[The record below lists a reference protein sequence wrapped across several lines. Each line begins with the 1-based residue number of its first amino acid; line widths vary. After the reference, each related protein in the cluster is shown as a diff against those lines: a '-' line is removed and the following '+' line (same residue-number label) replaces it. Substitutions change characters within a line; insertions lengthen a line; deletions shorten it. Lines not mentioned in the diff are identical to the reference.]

1 MTMTTVVTG
10 ASGHIGANLVRALLA
25 RGRKVRAL
33 HHVNRR
39 AIENLGVEIIPGDV
53 CDPSSLQKAFKG
65 ADVVYHLAARI
76 SLSMNDFPLI
86 EPINVTGVRNVVEAC
101 LDCGVRRLVH
111 FSSIHAFKQESSDAS
126 IDESCPLVEPPRC
139 PPYDRSKAAGEKEVR
154 SGIERGLDAVIISP
168 TAVIGPHDYEP
179 SFLGEALL
187 KLAHGKMP
195 ALVAGGF
202 DWVDVRD
209 VVEGAIR
216 AEGQAPT
223 GAKYLLSGH
232 WASVSDLAVLVEEIM
247 GTPAPKLVLPRWL
260 AYIGAPFMAGF
271 AQLTGKRPLYTTA
284 SIKALCS
291 SQNVSHQKAAGE
303 LGYNPRPLRE
313 TIVDTFQW
321 FHESGYLDSPVKPKS
336 TVRK

>member
-10 ASGHIGANLVRALLA
+10 ASGHIGANLIRALLA

-39 AIENLGVEIIPGDV
+39 AIENLDVEIVPGDV
-53 CDPSSLQKAFKG
+53 CDPASLCQAFKG

-76 SLSMNDFPLI
+76 SLSMNDYPVL
-86 EPINVTGVRNVVEAC
+86 EPINVEGTRNVAQAC

-111 FSSIHAFKQESSDAS
+111 FSSIHAFIQESIGKP

-139 PPYDRSKAAGEKEVR
+139 PPYDRSKAAGEKIVY
-154 SGIERGLDAVIISP
+154 GAIERGLDAVIISP

-187 KLAHGKMP
+187 NLARGKMP

-209 VVEGAIR
+209 VVEGAIS
-216 AEGQAPT
+216 AEAKAPT

-232 WASVSDLAVLVEEIM
+232 FASVCDLAVLVEEIM

-260 AYIGAPFMAGF
+260 AYVGAPFMAGF
-271 AQLTGKRPLYTTA
+271 AQFTGKRPLYTSA
-284 SIKALCS
+284 SVRALRTG
-291 SQNVSHQKAAGE
+291 QDVSHEKAARE

-313 TIVDTFQW
+313 TIVDTMHW
-321 FHESGYLDSPVKPKS
+321 FRESGYLDSLVKDK
-336 TVRK
+336 

>member
-10 ASGHIGANLVRALLA
+10 ASGHIGANLIRALLA

-39 AIENLGVEIIPGDV
+39 AIENLDVEIVPGDV
-53 CDPSSLQKAFKG
+53 CNPSSLREAFKG
-65 ADVVYHLAARI
+65 AEVVYHLAARI
-76 SLSMNDFPLI
+76 SLSMDDWPLI
-86 EPINVTGVRNVVEAC
+86 EPINVTGTRNVVQAC

-111 FSSIHAFKQESSDAS
+111 FSSIHAFKQESSDMA

-154 SGIERGLDAVIISP
+154 RGIERGLDAVIISP

-187 KLAHGKMP
+187 NLARGKMP

-216 AEGQAPT
+216 AESQAPT

-232 WASVSDLAVLVEEIM
+232 WASVSDLAVLVEEII
-247 GTPAPKLVLPRWL
+247 GTPAPNLVLPRWL
-260 AYIGAPFMAGF
+260 AYVGAPFMAGF
-271 AQLTGKRPLYTTA
+271 AQLTGKRPLYTSA
-284 SIKALCS
+284 SIRALCS
-291 SQNVSHQKAAGE
+291 SQNVSYEKAAGE
-303 LGYNPRPLRE
+303 LGYHPRPLRE

-321 FHESGYLDSPVKPKS
+321 FHESGYLDSPVKPQS
-336 TVRK
+336 NERK